1 MLTEHDVSYLK
12 SCPHGLNAVLLLQ
25 LNLNNTICH
34 LCWKK
39 CLVLS
44 QEELFYIYINI
55 SKTAVYFNYF
65 FRTVRTWDVNN
76 EKKHKSVFKPR
87 SVQGKRVIPT
97 TCTYS
102 RDGKLIAAGCQDG
115 SIQIWD
121 RNMSVSA
128 VFDNDICFYYFECEC

>member
-1 MLTEHDVSYLK
+1 MPSVLEKVFGFITRRIILYILTL
-12 SCPHGLNAVLLLQ
+12 
-25 LNLNNTICH
+25 
-34 LCWKK
+34 
-39 CLVLS
+39 
-44 QEELFYIYINI
+44 
-55 SKTAVYFNYF
+55 SKTTVYLNYF
-65 FRTVRTWDVNN
+65 FRTVRTWDINN

-121 RNMSVSA
+121 RNMTVSP
-128 VFDNDICFYYFECEC
+128 VFDNNICFYYFKGKC